1 MRRSRLLILSSL
13 GVLALACLVWS
24 RVWIAAA
31 EPAPPPEAQPA
42 KPPAALV
49 DASTYP
55 DLQAAFDAVPESG
68 GLVRLPPGDF
78 EIGSP
83 LVLSRGNT
91 RVEGAGAAT
100 CLINLNREGQP
111 ALVIRPPNLDK
122 NRGAQLW
129 RVQLADFRICGDPDA
144 VDAKST
150 QPKSGDGLLAQNIN
164 EIYVHGLSVDHN
176 GGHGINLVNCTEDA
190 RVADSILTYNTQAG
204 LNILGGHDIVVSA
217 NQFEEN
223 GDAVRCIDSFN
234 LCMNGNNLDD
244 HLANGVVIENT
255 YGSVLSGNMIE
266 ECQGTAVILDRDC
279 YGITISANVLADN
292 FGGGVDLRDAWGCAV
307 SANTFTI
314 DAVRAL
320 VIGPASGRIT
330 VTGNNFSDSFI
341 GQTSRREGK
350 PNLATGI
357 ILQGTS
363 DVVVSGNLFSG
374 LDQHAVK
381 ADADCRRVSV
391 TGNIVMEVH
400 QGRDEK
406 LPPIDLGGA
415 QESLCEQNIVKE
427 REIAK
432 QKEAPVALSSLSGEA
447 LLGRGNQRR

>member
-1 MRRSRLLILSSL
+1 MRFSCKPIVSSL
-13 GVLALACLVWS
+13 AVLTLACLASYGRAAV
-24 RVWIAAA
+24 AA
-31 EPAPPPEAQPA
+31 EPAPPPKAEAEHPE
-42 KPPAALV
+42 KPPAAV
-49 DASTYP
+49 IDASAYP
-55 DLQAAFDAVPESG
+55 DLQAAFDAIPESG
-68 GLVRLPPGDF
+68 GLVKLPPGDF
-78 EIGSP
+78 RLTAP

-100 CLINLNREGQP
+100 CLINQNEEGQP
-111 ALVIRPPNLDK
+111 ALIVRPPDLDE
-122 NRGAQLW
+122 NPRASLW
-129 RVQLADFRICGDPDA
+129 RVQLADFRIQGDPAA

-150 QPKSGDGLLAQNIN
+150 KPKSGDGLFARNIN
-164 EIYVHGLSVDHN
+164 EIYIHGLSVDHN
-176 GGHGINLVNCTEDA
+176 GGHGITLDHCTEDA
-190 RVADSILTYNTQAG
+190 RVCDSIITYNAQAG
-204 LNILGGHDIVVSA
+204 LNILGGHDVVVNA

-244 HLANGVVIENT
+244 HLGNGVVIENT

-330 VTGNNFSDSFI
+330 VTGNNFSDSFV
-341 GQTSRREGK
+341 GETSRREGK

-357 ILQGTS
+357 ILQGTA
-363 DVVVSGNLFSG
+363 DVVISGNLFSG

-381 ADADCRRVSV
+381 ADADCRRISV
-391 TGNIVMEVH
+391 TGNLVMEVH
-400 QGRDEK
+400 QGSGQR

-415 QESLCEQNIVKE
+415 DESICEQNIIKE
-427 REIAK
+427 RQFAK
-432 QKEAPVALSSLSGEA
+432 KEKAAEA
-447 LLGRGNQRR
+447 KSAK

>member
-1 MRRSRLLILSSL
+1 MRRLRETSTWSL
-13 GVLALACLVWS
+13 RVLAVAWLASFGGWA
-24 RVWIAAA
+24 AAA
-31 EPAPPPEAQPA
+31 EPVAQPEAKAEKPRN
-42 KPPAALV
+42 PPAALI
-49 DASTYP
+49 DASKYP

-68 GLVRLPPGDF
+68 GLVRLPPGNF
-78 EIGSP
+78 TLSAP

-100 CLINLNREGQP
+100 CLVNGNTEGTP
-111 ALVIRPPNLDK
+111 ALIVRPPELDK
-122 NRGAQLW
+122 NPQARLW
-129 RVQLADFRICGDPDA
+129 RVQLADFRIQGDPDA

-150 QPKSGDGLLAQNIN
+150 KPTSGDGLLAQNIN
-164 EIYVHGLSVDHN
+164 EIYVHGLSIDHN
-176 GGHGINLVNCTEDA
+176 GGHGINLVHCLEDA
-190 RVADSILTYNTQAG
+190 RVSDSILTYNAQAG
-204 LNILGGHDIVVSA
+204 LNIVGGHDIVVNA

-223 GDAVRCIDSFN
+223 ADAVRCTDSFN
-234 LCMNGNNLDD
+234 LCMTGNNLDD

-279 YGITISANVLADN
+279 YGITVSANVLADN

-314 DAVRAL
+314 DVIFAL
-320 VIGPASGRIT
+320 AIRPGSGRIT
-330 VTGNNFSDSFI
+330 VTGNNFSDSYI
-341 GQTSRREGK
+341 GENTRRIGR
-350 PNLATGI
+350 PNLATGV
-357 ILQGTS
+357 LLEGTS

-374 LDQHAVK
+374 LDQYAVK

-400 QGRDEK
+400 QGSSEK

-415 QESLCEQNIVKE
+415 QESVCEMNIIKE
-427 REIAK
+427 RETV
-432 QKEAPVALSSLSGEA
+432 KEEKAPESKPK
-447 LLGRGNQRR
+447 